1 MHTVCVRC
9 VRGREEVF
17 AHNLRLSSGLSSVPP
32 EIPRGAILVTR
43 PDRPQTDMVRL
54 YDAHTH
60 VHLTRAKWILTAL
73 DYASTRSALSAS
85 LILLS
90 TDCVRDCSLHS
101 LEKTSSNRETVVIS
115 CARAQT
121 EFYDAHSLL
130 ISVVNFIMD
139 SLVWIKEVSS
149 TVRFRKKTLAN
160 AFHTLLSEKNPLRI

>member
-1 MHTVCVRC
+1 MHTVCGRC

-32 EIPRGAILVTR
+32 EIPPGRGAVLVTR

-90 TDCVRDCSLHS
+90 ADCVRDCSLRPS
-101 LEKTSSNRETVVIS
+101 
-115 CARAQT
+115 
-121 EFYDAHSLL
+121 
-130 ISVVNFIMD
+130 
-139 SLVWIKEVSS
+139 
-149 TVRFRKKTLAN
+149 RKQV
-160 AFHTLLSEKNPLRI
+160 